1 MRPLRWAFFLVLA
14 VFSWTAR
21 YVGGAAV
28 DDPAGSALL
37 ALGCLI
43 IGGVLSG
50 ELAARLRLPKITGY
64 LVLGMI
70 AGPHALG
77 LETARDAGLLRIFED
92 LALGLIALTAG
103 GEFRIAMIRRRLRPL
118 LAITVAHTVG

>member
-1 MRPLRWAFFLVLA
+1 MRWALFLVLA
-14 VFSWTAR
+14 VFSWVAR
-21 YVGGAAV
+21 LVGSAAV

-50 ELAARLRLPKITGY
+50 ELATRLRLPRITGY
-64 LVLGMI
+64 MVFGMA

-77 LETARDAGLLRIFED
+77 LETARDANLLRLFED

-103 GEFRIAMIRRRLRPL
+103 
-118 LAITVAHTVG
+118 